1 MVLFL
6 HNRYRTTGGEERVV
20 EDLLWLVRERLGEEA
35 ELLARESAAIP
46 RGRAALGLLRGG
58 LSPEDVAGAVTR
70 GGAGIV
76 HAHNLQPSF
85 GWRALAAARGAGA
98 AVVLHLHQYRL
109 VCAVGV
115 CFTHGQEC
123 TRCHGRNTLPGIAL
137 NCRGNLPESAAYALA
152 LAAWQRRMVSLA
164 DVILV
169 PSRFARERL
178 SELGARLPPEC
189 VRVLAPPLRIPPPPA
204 ASVSQDALGATLD
217 SPGQGGLPERYA
229 LVVSRLAEEKGIDVA
244 IGACRRAEM
253 PLVIAGEG
261 PERGRLEAL
270 AQGADVRLLGAVGDD
285 RLAILRAGAAVAL
298 APSRSAETFGMA
310 PAEAMA
316 AGVPVIGSRIG
327 ALPEILAE
335 DELVEPG
342 DERALAQAILRL
354 AGDRAAGERARVR
367 IAAVCGPEVVAGGL
381 RGAYEQARAH
391 AAARS
396 RSHAA

>member
-58 LSPEDVAGAVTR
+58 LSPEEVAGAVTR

-115 CFTHGQEC
+115 CFTHGHEC

-137 NCRGNLPESAAYALA
+137 NCRGNVPESAAYALA
-152 LAAWQRRMVSLA
+152 LAAWQRRMIALA

-178 SELGARLPPEC
+178 SELGARLPHGR
-189 VRVLAPPLRIPPPPA
+189 VHVLAPPLRMPSRPA
-204 ASVSQDALGATLD
+204 AAE
-217 SPGQGGLPERYA
+217 GGLPERYA
-229 LVVSRLAEEKGIDVA
+229 LVVSRLAVEKGIDVA
-244 IGACRRAEM
+244 IGACRRAGM

-270 AQGADVRLLGAVGDD
+270 AQGAEVRLLGAVDD
-285 RLAILRAGAAVAL
+285 ERLARLRAGAAVAL
-298 APSRSAETFGMA
+298 APSRSAETFGL
-310 PAEAMA
+310 A
-316 AGVPVIGSRIG
+316 AGGGDGGRG
-327 ALPEILAE
+327 AGGRQPHRR
-335 DELVEPG
+335 P
-342 DERALAQAILRL
+342 
-354 AGDRAAGERARVR
+354 AGDPRRGRAGGAGRRAGAGAGDPSPGGRPGRRRARPGEDRGGVR
-367 IAAVCGPEVVAGGL
+367 PRGGGRRPAGRVRAGPRA
-381 RGAYEQARAH
+381 RGRD
-391 AAARS
+391 RTP
-396 RSHAA
+396 

>member
-58 LSPEDVAGAVTR
+58 LSPEEVAGAVTR

-85 GWRALAAARGAGA
+85 GWRALAAAHGAGA

-115 CFTHGQEC
+115 CFTHGHEC

-137 NCRGNLPESAAYALA
+137 NCRGNVPESAAYALA
-152 LAAWQRRMVSLA
+152 LAAWQRRVIALA

-178 SELGARLPPEC
+178 SELGARLPHGR
-189 VRVLAPPLRIPPPPA
+189 VQVLAPPLKMPA
-204 ASVSQDALGATLD
+204 GAVAAAE
-217 SPGQGGLPERYA
+217 GGLPERYA
-229 LVVSRLAEEKGIDVA
+229 LVVSRLAEEKGVDVA
-244 IGACRRAEM
+244 IGACRRAGM

-270 AQGADVRLLGAVGDD
+270 AQGAEVRLLGAVDD
-285 RLAILRAGAAVAL
+285 ERLAGLRAGAAVAL
-298 APSRSAETFGMA
+298 APSRSAETFGLA

-316 AGVPVIGSRIG
+316 AGVPVVGSRIG

-367 IAAVCGPEVVAGGL
+367 IAAVCGPEVVADGL
-381 RGAYEQARAH
+381 RGAYERARAH

-396 RSHAA
+396 RSRAA